1 MYKTFNQNALL
12 KNLLNS
18 AKQLVYQ
25 FSNSDDALEHLLKFF
40 LHVFDKQSIKAIFST
55 SVVLCSPHKC
65 FPFFK
70 AM

>member
-1 MYKTFNQNALL
+1 MYKTLNQDALF

-25 FSNSDDALEHLLKFF
+25 FSDSDDAHLLKFF

-55 SVVLCSPHKC
+55 PVVLCSPHKC